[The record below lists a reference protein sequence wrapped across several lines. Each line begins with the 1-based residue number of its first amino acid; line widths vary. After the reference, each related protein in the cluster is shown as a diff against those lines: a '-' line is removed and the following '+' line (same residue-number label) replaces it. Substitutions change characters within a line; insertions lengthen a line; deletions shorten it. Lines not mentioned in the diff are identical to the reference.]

1 MSAKTYMFILTP
13 RQQNILDAIVEK
25 YINGALPISS
35 DFLRREGG
43 FDFSGATIRAEMA
56 ELEARG
62 FLVQSHTSAGRT
74 PTENAYR
81 LFVEQ
86 HSNKWG
92 LSEKIRE
99 KFGQISRLWS
109 KNKLAALETA
119 ADDIAGFSQV
129 TSMVTLTWNDQAVF
143 LQRFRDFR
151 LQPEFSS
158 PDIVGEMLSAIEIL
172 EKRRNEILNSADA
185 NRTSVFIGKDIKFG
199 KFNFL
204 SLVIRPWRNRNS
216 RASGFIATVG
226 PLRMHY
232 ERAIPT
238 IDYLGSVL
246 ADFTEE

>member
-1 MSAKTYMFILTP
+1 MFILTP

-25 YINGALPISS
+25 YIGDAAPISS
-35 DFLRREGG
+35 DSLRNERG

-56 ELEARG
+56 ELEVRG
-62 FLVQSHTSAGRT
+62 FLTQPHTSAGRI

-81 LFVEQ
+81 LFVEKN
-86 HSNKWG
+86 SNKWS
-92 LSEKIRE
+92 LSEKVRE
-99 KFGQISRLWS
+99 KFGQISRLWN
-109 KNKLAALETA
+109 KNKLSALETV

-143 LQRFRDFR
+143 LQRFSDFR

-158 PDIVGEMLSAIEIL
+158 PDIVGEMLFAIETL
-172 EKRRNEILNSADA
+172 EKKRNDILNSTDT
-185 NRTSVFIGKDIKFG
+185 NKTSVLIGKDIKFG

-216 RASGFIATVG
+216 SASGFIATVG

-232 ERAIPT
+232 EKAIPT
-238 IDYLGSVL
+238 IDYLGSAL
-246 ADFTEE
+246 SEFTEE